1 MTGFYK
7 ECEIGLKERH
17 YVVKIPNKVPEPRI
31 ANKLNGAFVGHFFRN
46 K

>member
-1 MTGFYK
+1 MTSFYI

-31 ANKLNGAFVGHFFRN
+31 ANKLNGGFV
-46 K
+46 